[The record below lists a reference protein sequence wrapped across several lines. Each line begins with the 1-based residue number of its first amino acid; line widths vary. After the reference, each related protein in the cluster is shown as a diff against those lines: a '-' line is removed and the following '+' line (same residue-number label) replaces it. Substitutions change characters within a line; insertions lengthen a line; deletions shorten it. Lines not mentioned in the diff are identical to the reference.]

1 MDEQIKDLEKRMEEF
16 TENLTKNMQR
26 DREAFAAWWRRNVV
40 GCDKVLCLTASIITG
55 LVSGVEYANIFLPT
69 STGYVAACTA
79 AAVLV
84 WAGFWLLQKLLHRLL
99 GHGLGWF
106 MALGSSAVAL
116 CIAVKKGAGE
126 GWTWRV
132 FVVAG
137 GGAIILW
144 LLTLAWWNMIRMVR
158 ATTVFAS
165 LLTTAA
171 AVGIIAFLFSDGK
184 PDQTLAQYLALTQTR
199 EKTPLSVEAGAW
211 AVSVWDYEGDSVDLS
226 DYAARGTGHTGT
238 YLQRALAYDLDET
251 PLRGRVWYPEEGENC
266 PVLFITHGN
275 HEITTPSYLGYA
287 YLGEYLASHGYVVV
301 SVDQTYCNM
310 LSNEN
315 DARAVLLLEHLKFLL
330 ECNVR
335 EGDILYRKID
345 PENVA
350 LAGHSRGGEMV
361 ATAYLFNDYDYYPE
375 NGTIRFDYGFSI
387 KSLIAIAPTV
397 DQYQPAGH
405 SVAIENVNYLLL
417 HGASDRDVTNFEGMK
432 QYENIAFTDGGEY
445 IKSALYIANANH
457 GQFNSLWGQY
467 DHGGVEAPFLNT
479 AHLLSEADQQE
490 ITCLFVK
497 VFLDVTLKGE
507 KGERT
512 LLTDCEDYALP
523 ETVYVQCHQESGF
536 VPIADFEEDSN
547 LKTATMEGASLSVA
561 GVSSWREGVMDSGHA
576 MRLRWGAVANVTLET
591 PALDLT
597 EEALTFDVCA
607 LDSGAVREGE
617 IALLDA
623 TVYLEDENGNRA
635 AAQVSDYAVIYPV
648 LCVKTDK
655 LDDLFDTP
663 STREAFAT
671 VSIPAVEFDA
681 VENPV
686 DLTGIT
692 KIELRFFNG
701 GQIALDHIG
710 ITPV

>member
-1 MDEQIKDLEKRMEEF
+1 MDEQREVWEEIMEELI
-16 TENLTKNMQR
+16 EEEQCRK
-26 DREAFAAWWRRNVV
+26 EKWAAWWQNTVV
-40 GCDKVLCLTASIITG
+40 GCDKALCLTSAVTAGILIGIEEASIYFPSPAG
-55 LVSGVEYANIFLPT
+55 YGIFC
-69 STGYVAACTA
+69 VAGSAF
-79 AAVLV
+79 V
-84 WAGFWLLQKLLHRLL
+84 WIAFWLLQKLLHRVL
-99 GHGLGWF
+99 GHGLGWL
-106 MALGSSAVAL
+106 MALGSSAAAL
-116 CIAVKKGAGE
+116 CFAVKKGAGE

-132 FVVAG
+132 FAFAG
-137 GGAIILW
+137 GTAIILW
-144 LLTLAWWNMIRMVR
+144 LLTLAWWNMIRRVR
-158 ATTVFAS
+158 ATTVLAS
-165 LLTTAA
+165 LLATIA
-171 AVGIIAFLFSDGK
+171 AVGIVAFLVTDGR
-184 PDQTLAQYLALTQTR
+184 PDQTLTQYLALTQTE
-199 EKTPLSVEAGAW
+199 EKMPLSAEAGAW

-226 DYAARGTGHTGT
+226 HYAVRGTGVMGF
-238 YLQRALAYDLDET
+238 YLERTLDYDLDET
-251 PLRGRVWYPEEGENC
+251 PLRGRVWYPEGGENC
-266 PVLFITHGN
+266 PVLFIAHGN
-275 HEITTPSYLGYA
+275 HEISTPSYLGYA

-315 DARAVLLLEHLKFLL
+315 DARAVLLLEHLKFIL
-330 ECNVR
+330 ECNGR
-335 EGDILYRKID
+335 EADVLYRKID

-361 ATAYLFNDYDYYPE
+361 ATAYLFNGYGHYPE

-417 HGASDRDVTNFEGMK
+417 HGASDRDVTNFEGMS
-432 QYENIAFTDGGEY
+432 QYENVTFTDGGEY

-467 DHGGVEAPFLNT
+467 DCGGMGAPFLNT

-490 ITCLFVK
+490 ITCLLVK
-497 VFLDVTLKGE
+497 AFLDVTLKGE
-507 KGERT
+507 ESERT

-547 LKTATMEGASLSVA
+547 LETATMAGARLSVS
-561 GVSSWREGVMDSGHA
+561 GVSSWREGTMDSGHA
-576 MRLRWGAVANVTLET
+576 MRLRWGAAATVTLET
-591 PALDLT
+591 PTLDLT
-597 EEALTFDVCA
+597 DAALTFDICD
-607 LDSGAVREGE
+607 LDSRAVREGD
-617 IALLDA
+617 IVLLDA
-623 TVYLEDENGNRA
+623 TVYLEDEDGNRA

-671 VSIPAVEFDA
+671 VSIPAAEFDA
-681 VENPV
+681 AENSIN
-686 DLTGIT
+686 LAEIT
-692 KIELRFFNG
+692 TIELRFFDG
-701 GQIALDHIG
+701 GQVALDNIG